1 MQDLML
7 KQGSA
12 LDRYFK
18 ISERGSNFSRE
29 IRGGFATF
37 FAMSYIVVLNPLI
50 LSGPDS
56 SGATLGFPAVAAVT
70 AFVAGILTILMG
82 AWAKHPFALATGL
95 GVNAFVAVTVATNPG
110 LTWPDMMGLVML
122 SGITMLILVLTGF
135 RTAVF
140 KAVPE
145 GLKTA
150 IVVGIGL
157 FIALIGLVN
166 AGFVRRIPDVAGT
179 TVPVGLGFDGKLL
192 GWPTLVFVFGLILT
206 IALVVRKVKGA
217 ILIGIVASTVLSVIL
232 EFTLHI
238 GPSFD
243 GTTYNP
249 QGWSLVAPAFSEWAA
264 PDLSLIG
271 QANPFGAF
279 EHLGFVAA
287 TLLAFVILLSIFF
300 DAMGTMV
307 GLATEADS
315 IDKDGNIPNV
325 DRVLQVDALGAI
337 IGGGASVSSNQ
348 IYVESGAG
356 IGEGART
363 GLASDRHRPAVPR
376 GHVLHPAD
384 QPRAVRGRGP
394 GARHR
399 RLHDGLP
406 GRQDRLAGPGHRDPG
421 LPDLHPDAVHL
432 LDRQRPGCRLH
443 HLRPDP
449 HLPGPRARGAPADVG
464 CGRGVPAVLRA
475 SARSRPRWACT
486 NPPLLLP
493 SAEVTFRAACLSK
506 TWARNVTSAAFWRFV
521 ASVGADSGITDSPTA
536 ARLVFRPGLR

>member
-1 MQDLML
+1 ML

-18 ISERGSNFSRE
+18 ITERGSNLSRE

-50 LSGPDS
+50 LSGADS
-56 SGATLGFPAVAAVT
+56 SGNSLGFPAVAAVT

-82 AWAKHPFALATGL
+82 AWARHPFALATGL

-110 LTWPDMMGLVML
+110 LTWPDMMGLVVL
-122 SGITMLILVLTGF
+122 SGVTMLILVLTGF

-145 GLKTA
+145 DLKTA

-179 TVPVGLGFDGKLL
+179 TVPVGLGLDGKLL
-192 GWPTLVFVFGLILT
+192 GWPTAVFVFGLVLT

-217 ILIGIVASTVLSVIL
+217 ILIGIITSTVISVIL
-232 EFTLHI
+232 ELTLHI
-238 GPSFD
+238 GPSVAPDKPF
-243 GTTYNP
+243 NP
-249 QGWSLVAPAFSEWAA
+249 QGWSLVAPAFSGWAA

-271 QANPFGAF
+271 KANPFGAF
-279 EHLGFVAA
+279 EQLGFVAA

-307 GLATEADS
+307 GLANEAGTVDEH
-315 IDKDGNIPNV
+315 GNIPDV

-337 IGGGASVSSNQ
+337 VGGGASVSSNQ
-348 IYVESGAG
+348 IFVEAGAG

-363 GLASDRHRPAVPR
+363 GIASIVTGLLFLVAMFFTPLINLVPFEAV
-376 GHVLHPAD
+376 
-384 QPRAVRGRGP
+384 
-394 GARHR
+394 
-399 RLHDGLP
+399 
-406 GRQDRLAGPGHRDPG
+406 
-421 LPDLHPDAVHL
+421 
-432 LDRQRPGCRLH
+432 
-443 HLRPDP
+443 
-449 HLPGPRARGAPADVG
+449 APALVVVGFMMVSQVGKIDWQDWGVAIPAFLTFTLMPFTYSIANGLGAGFIGYVLIRTVQGRVKDVH
-464 CGRGVPAVLRA
+464 PLMWAVA
-475 SARSRPRWACT
+475 GAF
-486 NPPLLLP
+486 LLFFAVGP
-493 SAEVTFRAACLSK
+493 IEAAL
-506 TWARNVTSAAFWRFV
+506 
-521 ASVGADSGITDSPTA
+521 GM
-536 ARLVFRPGLR
+536 

>member
-1 MQDLML
+1 ML

-56 SGATLGFPAVAAVT
+56 SGASLGFPAVAAAT

-82 AWAKHPFALATGL
+82 AWAKHPFAMATGL

-110 LTWPDMMGLVML
+110 LSWPDMMGMVMF
-122 SGITMLILVLTGF
+122 SGLTMLILVLTGF

-140 KAVPE
+140 RAVPE

-166 AGFVRRIPDVAGT
+166 AGFVRRIPDAAGT

-192 GWPTLVFVFGLILT
+192 GWPTLVFVFGLVLT
-206 IALVVRKVKGA
+206 MGLLVRNVKGA
-217 ILIGIVASTVLSVIL
+217 ILIGIVASTILSVIL

-243 GTTYNP
+243 GENYNP
-249 QGWSLVAPAFSEWAA
+249 QGWSLVAPTFTEWAA
-264 PDLSLIG
+264 PDLSLLG
-271 QANPFGAF
+271 KANPVGAF
-279 EHLGFVAA
+279 EHLGFLAA

-307 GLATEADS
+307 GLANEAGTV
-315 IDKDGNIPNV
+315 DKDGNIPNV

-337 IGGGASVSSNQ
+337 VGGGASVSSNQ

-363 GLASDRHRPAVPR
+363 GLASIVTGLLFLVAMFFTPLINLVPFEAVAPALVVVGFMMAAQVGKIDWTDWGIALPAFLTFTLMPFTYSIAN
-376 GHVLHPAD
+376 GLGAGFISYVLIRSF
-384 QPRAVRGRGP
+384 QG
-394 GARHR
+394 
-399 RLHDGLP
+399 
-406 GRQDRLAGPGHRDPG
+406 
-421 LPDLHPDAVHL
+421 
-432 LDRQRPGCRLH
+432 
-443 HLRPDP
+443 
-449 HLPGPRARGAPADVG
+449 RARDVH
-464 CGRGVPAVLRA
+464 PLMWAVA
-475 SARSRPRWACT
+475 
-486 NPPLLLP
+486 
-493 SAEVTFRAACLSK
+493 
-506 TWARNVTSAAFWRFV
+506 AAFVLFF
-521 ASVGADSGITDSPTA
+521 GIGPIEQA
-536 ARLVFRPGLR
+536 LGME

>member
-1 MQDLML
+1 ML

-12 LDRYFK
+12 VDRYFK

-29 IRGGFATF
+29 VRGGFATF

-56 SGATLGFPAVAAVT
+56 SGATLVFPAVAAVT

-110 LTWPDMMGLVML
+110 LTWPDMMGLVVL

-140 KAVPE
+140 KAVPD

-166 AGFVRRIPDVAGT
+166 AGFVRRIPDAAGT

-192 GWPTLVFVFGLILT
+192 GWPTLVFVVGLILT
-206 IALVVRKVKGA
+206 TGLLVRNVKGA
-217 ILIGIVASTVLSVIL
+217 ILIGIVASTILSVIL
-232 EFTLHI
+232 EVALHI

-243 GTTYNP
+243 GKNVNP
-249 QGWSLVAPAFSEWAA
+249 QGWSLVAPKFTEWAA

-271 QANPFGAF
+271 KANPIGAF
-279 EHLGFVAA
+279 EHLGVVAA
-287 TLLAFVILLSIFF
+287 TLLAFVILLSTFF

-307 GLATEADS
+307 GLANEAGTV
-315 IDKDGNIPNV
+315 DKEGNIPNV

-337 IGGGASVSSNQ
+337 VGGGASVSSNQ

-363 GLASDRHRPAVPR
+363 GLASIVTGLLFLVAMFFTPLINLVPFEAVAPALVVV
-376 GHVLHPAD
+376 GFMMVAQVGKIDWKDWGIALPAFLTFSLM
-384 QPRAVRGRGP
+384 PFTYSIANGL
-394 GARHR
+394 GAGFISYVTIRTFQ
-399 RLHDGLP
+399 G
-406 GRQDRLAGPGHRDPG
+406 
-421 LPDLHPDAVHL
+421 
-432 LDRQRPGCRLH
+432 
-443 HLRPDP
+443 
-449 HLPGPRARGAPADVG
+449 RAREVHPLMW
-464 CGRGVPAVLRA
+464 AVA
-475 SARSRPRWACT
+475 
-486 NPPLLLP
+486 
-493 SAEVTFRAACLSK
+493 
-506 TWARNVTSAAFWRFV
+506 AAFVVFF
-521 ASVGADSGITDSPTA
+521 GIGPIEQA
-536 ARLVFRPGLR
+536 LGML

>member
-1 MQDLML
+1 ML

-82 AWAKHPFALATGL
+82 AWAKHPFAMATGL

-110 LTWPDMMGLVML
+110 LSWPDMMGLVLL
-122 SGITMLILVLTGF
+122 SGVTMLILVLTGF
-135 RTAVF
+135 RIAVF
-140 KAVPE
+140 KAVPD

-166 AGFVRRIPDVAGT
+166 AGFVRRIPDAAGT

-206 IALVVRKVKGA
+206 IGLLVRKVRGA
-217 ILIGIVASTVLSVIL
+217 ILIGIIASTILSVIL

-243 GTTYNP
+243 GKNVNP
-249 QGWSLVAPAFSEWAA
+249 QGWSLVAPTFTEWAA

-271 QANPFGAF
+271 KANPLGAF
-279 EHLGFVAA
+279 EHLGFIAA

-307 GLATEADS
+307 GLANEAGTV
-315 IDKDGNIPNV
+315 DKDGNIPNV

-337 IGGGASVSSNQ
+337 VGGGASVSSNQ
-348 IYVESGAG
+348 IFVESGAG

-363 GLASDRHRPAVPR
+363 GLASIVTGLLFLVAMFFTPLINLVPFEAVAPALVVVGFMMVAQVGKIDWKDWGIALPAFLTFILMPFTYSIAN
-376 GHVLHPAD
+376 GLGAGFIAYVL
-384 QPRAVRGRGP
+384 VRTFQG
-394 GARHR
+394 
-399 RLHDGLP
+399 
-406 GRQDRLAGPGHRDPG
+406 
-421 LPDLHPDAVHL
+421 
-432 LDRQRPGCRLH
+432 
-443 HLRPDP
+443 
-449 HLPGPRARGAPADVG
+449 RARDVH
-464 CGRGVPAVLRA
+464 PLMWAVA
-475 SARSRPRWACT
+475 
-486 NPPLLLP
+486 
-493 SAEVTFRAACLSK
+493 
-506 TWARNVTSAAFWRFV
+506 AAFLLFF
-521 ASVGADSGITDSPTA
+521 GIGTLEQA
-536 ARLVFRPGLR
+536 LGMA

>member
-1 MQDLML
+1 ML

-18 ISERGSNFSRE
+18 ISERGSNYSRE

-50 LSGPDS
+50 LSGADS

-70 AFVAGILTILMG
+70 AFIAGILTILMG
-82 AWAKHPFALATGL
+82 AWAKHPFAMATGL

-110 LTWPDMMGLVML
+110 LTWPDMMGLVLL
-122 SGITMLILVLTGF
+122 SGVTMLILVLTGF

-140 KAVPE
+140 RAVPD

-166 AGFVRRIPDVAGT
+166 AGFVRRIPDAAGT

-206 IALVVRKVKGA
+206 IALVVNKVRGA
-217 ILIGIVASTVLSVIL
+217 ILIGIVASTVLSVTL

-243 GTTYNP
+243 GKNYNP
-249 QGWSLVAPAFSEWAA
+249 QGWSLVAPKFTEWAA

-271 QANPFGAF
+271 KANPMGAF

-307 GLATEADS
+307 GLANEAGTVDQ
-315 IDKDGNIPNV
+315 DGNIPNV

-337 IGGGASVSSNQ
+337 LGGGASVSSNQ

-363 GLASDRHRPAVPR
+363 GLASIVTGLLFLVAMFFTPLINLVPFEAVGPALVVVGFMMVSQVGKIDWGDWGVAMPAFLTFTLMPFTYSIAN
-376 GHVLHPAD
+376 GLGAGFIAYVLIRTF
-384 QPRAVRGRGP
+384 QG
-394 GARHR
+394 
-399 RLHDGLP
+399 
-406 GRQDRLAGPGHRDPG
+406 
-421 LPDLHPDAVHL
+421 
-432 LDRQRPGCRLH
+432 
-443 HLRPDP
+443 
-449 HLPGPRARGAPADVG
+449 RARDVH
-464 CGRGVPAVLRA
+464 PLMWAVA
-475 SARSRPRWACT
+475 
-486 NPPLLLP
+486 
-493 SAEVTFRAACLSK
+493 
-506 TWARNVTSAAFWRFV
+506 AAFLLFF
-521 ASVGADSGITDSPTA
+521 AVGPIEEALGIH
-536 ARLVFRPGLR
+536 